1 MKNKQDATVATLV
14 ILCSL
19 MLLGALI
26 FAVSGD
32 PWRKPHLRFSVDF
45 ADITGIHRNTDV
57 LFAGDKIGTVTRIEH
72 LTPADRLIQSN
83 TVRVHI
89 EVFEPTPPCEVEG
102 HHQRRLHAWRKA
114 HRSDTPGR

>member
-26 FAVSGD
+26 FAISGD

-45 ADITGIHRNTDV
+45 ADITGIHRNTSV
-57 LFAGDKIGTVTRIEH
+57 LFAGDHIGVVDRIEH
-72 LTPADRLIQSN
+72 LAPRADQL
-83 TVRVHI
+83 
-89 EVFEPTPPCEVEG
+89 
-102 HHQRRLHAWRKA
+102 HHVAAW
-114 HRSDTPGR
+114 PG